1 MKNLS
6 LVFNVILAVAVVV
19 LFILHFSGSTNS
31 KQVNKKNTSK
41 SDSAKAQ
48 DDVPY
53 QRIAYI
59 NSDTI
64 SVYYDYY
71 DDVKKDMEQKQSKI
85 ERQIRQR
92 EENLQSKYNSFVSQ
106 MQAGLLS
113 TNQAQ
118 AKEEELRQ
126 DQMEL
131 EQYKQSVM
139 QGISSQTYEIN
150 EKIYTKISEHI
161 KKYNEEFNY
170 DLIIGYSEGANVFY
184 ASPEYDITKEILEG
198 LNEEYRAEKEAEK
211 EKDKESD
218 K

>member
-1 MKNLS
+1 MKNTS
-6 LVFNVILAVAVVV
+6 LVFNIALTIAVVIL
-19 LFILHFSGSTNS
+19 FFLHFSKSTPAAPKDSKKNS
-31 KQVNKKNTSK
+31 KEERK
-41 SDSAKAQ
+41 Q
-48 DDVPY
+48 DDNSSTP

-85 ERQIRQR
+85 ERQVRQR
-92 EENLQSKYNSFVSQ
+92 EESLQNKYNSFVSQ

-118 AKEEELRQ
+118 AKEEELRK

-161 KKYNEEFNY
+161 RKYNEEFNF

-184 ASPEYDITKEILEG
+184 ANPEYDITKEILAG

-211 EKDKESD
+211 NKENKDAK
-218 K
+218 